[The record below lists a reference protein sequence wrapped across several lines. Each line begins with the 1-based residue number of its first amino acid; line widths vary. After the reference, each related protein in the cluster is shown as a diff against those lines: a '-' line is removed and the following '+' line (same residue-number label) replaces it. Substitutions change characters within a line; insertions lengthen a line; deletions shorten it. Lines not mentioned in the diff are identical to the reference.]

1 MEENKNIYGNA
12 FIRPWKSHW
21 NIVGLMNWSNPHQQV
36 VFIKVGYKEEVNA
49 VQRLLNFCQWG
60 PSSQNCEWPLFAR
73 FTQPLYSINSLLM
86 IEKCLH
92 RAVTTFV
99 WPLPKNKNI
108 WLAFDVHSMFWFDYI
123 LLNFGFYFSET
134 RIRIF
139 PAALHF
145 SKPYTHILISKFIFF
160 KAQKFWHKFPLDLM
174 FTYYMH

>member
-60 PSSQNCEWPLFAR
+60 PSSQNCEWPSFAR

-92 RAVTTFV
+92 RAVRNFV
-99 WPLPKNKNI
+99 RPLPENKYLISI
-108 WLAFDVHSMFWFDYI
+108 WCAFDVLIWLTIAELWVLFFRNSDTYFPCCTALFQTIHTYFD
-123 LLNFGFYFSET
+123 
-134 RIRIF
+134 
-139 PAALHF
+139 
-145 SKPYTHILISKFIFF
+145 F
-160 KAQKFWHKFPLDLM
+160 KVQLF
-174 FTYYMH
+174 